1 MIFEDKS
8 FRNLFFG
15 FRGESLQQSRQ
26 LKKQA
31 GIQLPRRQVER
42 VVKRRI
48 GSVSP
53 FSGDAET
60 AACRLAKN
68 QRFDAAYT
76 SRLEYL
82 EALTAQR
89 MKGMKNLRPSQML
102 AVVQCSSR

>member
-1 MIFEDKS
+1 ME
-8 FRNLFFG
+8 
-15 FRGESLQQSRQ
+15 
-26 LKKQA
+26 
-31 GIQLPRRQVER
+31 
-42 VVKRRI
+42 RRI

-68 QRFDAAYT
+68 QRFDAAHT
-76 SRLEYL
+76 SRLEHL